1 MSEKLYYTAEEISK
15 MIGVGK
21 TSAYAIVKKLNK
33 ELSDKGYIVVS
44 GKIPKKYFNEKYFGG
59 AVVQEVLNNGIIL
72 DEQG

>member
-33 ELSDKGYIVVS
+33 ELSDKGYIVVN

-59 AVVQEVLNNGIIL
+59 AVVQEVLNNGM
-72 DEQG
+72 

>member
-59 AVVQEVLNNGIIL
+59 AVVQEVLNNGM
-72 DEQG
+72 

>member
-59 AVVQEVLNNGIIL
+59 TVVQEVLNNGM
-72 DEQG
+72 

>member
-44 GKIPKKYFNEKYFGG
+44 GKIPKNYFNEKYFGG
-59 AVVQEVLNNGIIL
+59 AVVQGGVE
-72 DEQG
+72 